1 MATRENLLTEKQ
13 QRFVDEY
20 IVDLNATRAAIRAG
34 YSPKT
39 AESQGARLLR
49 NAKVQEAVRNAKQ
62 SRQERTRVT
71 ADQTVREIA
80 RIAFADPRGLVNEKG
95 GAKSLHELDDNLAAA
110 VSSIEVDEYGK
121 VKYKLWVKNQALDML
136 MKHMGLY
143 EKDNSQSAPPVI
155 QEIRLVALQPAKED
169 DA

>member
-80 RIAFADPRGLVNEKG
+80 RLAFADPRRLVNEDGSVK
-95 GAKSLHELDDNLAAA
+95 ALYELDEDLAAA
-110 VSSIEVDEYGK
+110 VSSVEVDEYGK
-121 VKYKLWVKNQALDML
+121 VKYKLRPKTQALDML
-136 MKHMGLY
+136 MKHLGLY
-143 EKDNSQSAPPVI
+143 ERDNAQKPPAVI
-155 QEIRLVALQPAKED
+155 QEIRLVALRPAD
-169 DA
+169 SNDG